1 MTARAGVLGTLRA
14 RVAAIETSSKPG
26 RVLPL
31 GDPRLDLNLPGG
43 GLPLGRWH
51 ELVGEGLEA
60 EDPAA
65 VTGFAARLAAA
76 LSARNGKT
84 RNGKTGN
91 GKTGGGETVGGETVW
106 VLRRDDLYAPGLAG
120 LGLDPAR
127 LLFVTVRR
135 DADALA
141 AAEDALRAAGIA
153 VVAAE
158 IEALDLTA
166 GRRLQLACERTGA
179 TGLILRRR
187 RALRA
192 GAPGLGAPG
201 LGAKPPERAQA
212 TAAATRW
219 RIAPA
224 PSQPEQPG
232 FTGLGFTGLGP
243 PRWRVELERCR
254 GGRPGAWIL
263 EAGDGPHPFRVV
275 AELADH
281 ELQATPARRVA
292 RG

>member
-1 MTARAGVLGTLRA
+1 MTARAGVLGALRA

-76 LSARNGKT
+76 LSARDAE
-84 RNGKTGN
+84 TG
-91 GKTGGGETVGGETVW
+91 GGETVW
-106 VLRRDDLYAPGLAG
+106 VLRRGDLYAPGLAG

-141 AAEDALRAAGIA
+141 AAEDALRAKELI
-153 VVAAE
+153 
-158 IEALDLTA
+158 LQ
-166 GRRLQLACERTGA
+166 RLQTDPAYVEKVIRMNLHY
-179 TGLILRRR
+179 
-187 RALRA
+187 
-192 GAPGLGAPG
+192 
-201 LGAKPPERAQA
+201 AKPD
-212 TAAATRW
+212 
-219 RIAPA
+219 
-224 PSQPEQPG
+224 
-232 FTGLGFTGLGP
+232 
-243 PRWRVELERCR
+243 EL
-254 GGRPGAWIL
+254 I
-263 EAGDGPHPFRVV
+263 FRFD
-275 AELADH
+275 E
-281 ELQATPARRVA
+281 
-292 RG
+292 

>member
-1 MTARAGVLGTLRA
+1 MTARAGVLGALRA
-14 RVAAIETSSKPG
+14 RVAAIETSSRPG

-31 GDPRLDLNLPGG
+31 GEPRLDLSLPGG

-51 ELVGEGLEA
+51 ELTGEGLEA

-76 LSARNGKT
+76 LSA
-84 RNGKTGN
+84 
-91 GKTGGGETVGGETVW
+91 EGGETVW
-106 VLRRDDLYAPGLAG
+106 VLRRGDLYAPGLAG

-141 AAEDALRAAGIA
+141 AAEDALRASGIA
-153 VVAAE
+153 AVAAE
-158 IEALDLTA
+158 VEALDLTA

-192 GAPGLGAPG
+192 GTRPLG
-201 LGAKPPERAQA
+201 GAPPERAEA

-219 RIAPA
+219 KIAPA
-224 PSQPEQPG
+224 PSQPEQP
-232 FTGLGFTGLGP
+232 GFTGLGP

-254 GGRPGAWIL
+254 GGRPGSWIV
-263 EAGDGPHPFRVV
+263 EAGDGAHPLRVV

>member
-1 MTARAGVLGTLRA
+1 MTARAGVLDALRA
-14 RVAAIETSSKPG
+14 RVAAIETSSRPG

-76 LSARNGKT
+76 LSAGD
-84 RNGKTGN
+84 
-91 GKTGGGETVGGETVW
+91 GETGGGETVW
-106 VLRRDDLYAPGLAG
+106 VLRRGDLYAPGLAR

-158 IEALDLTA
+158 VEALDLVA

-192 GAPGLGAPG
+192 GTQPA
-201 LGAKPPERAQA
+201 ERAEA
-212 TAAATRW
+212 TVAATRW
-219 RIAPA
+219 KIAPA
-224 PSQPEQPG
+224 PSQPEQP
-232 FTGLGFTGLGP
+232 GFTGLGP

-254 GGRPGAWIL
+254 GGRPGSWIV
-263 EAGDGPHPFRVV
+263 EAGDGAHPLRVV

>member
-1 MTARAGVLGTLRA
+1 MTTRAGVLGVLRA

-51 ELVGEGLEA
+51 ELAGEGLEA

-76 LSARNGKT
+76 ISAKDSAGIE
-84 RNGKTGN
+84 TG
-91 GKTGGGETVGGETVW
+91 GGETVW

-141 AAEDALRAAGIA
+141 AAEDALRATGISA
-153 VVAAE
+153 VAAE
-158 IEALDLTA
+158 VEALDLVA

-192 GAPGLGAPG
+192 GDKAPA
-201 LGAKPPERAQA
+201 RAEA
-212 TAAATRW
+212 TAAETRW
-219 RIAPA
+219 KIAPA
-224 PSQPEQPG
+224 PSQPEQP
-232 FTGLGFTGLGP
+232 GFTGLGP

-254 GGRPGAWIL
+254 GGRPGAWTV
-263 EAGDGPHPFRVV
+263 EAGDGPHPLRVV

-281 ELQATPARRVA
+281 EFQETPARRVA

>member
-1 MTARAGVLGTLRA
+1 MTARAGVLDVLRA

-31 GDPRLDLNLPGG
+31 GDPRLDLSLPGG

-51 ELVGEGLEA
+51 ELIGEGLEA

-76 LSARNGKT
+76 LSAGD
-84 RNGKTGN
+84 
-91 GKTGGGETVGGETVW
+91 GEMGGGETVW
-106 VLRRDDLYAPGLAG
+106 VFRRDDLYAPGLAG

-127 LLFVTVRR
+127 LLFVAARR
-135 DADALA
+135 DADVLA

-153 VVAAE
+153 AVAAE
-158 IEALDLTA
+158 VEALDLVA

-192 GAPGLGAPG
+192 GEKAA
-201 LGAKPPERAQA
+201 ERAEA

-219 RIAPA
+219 KIAPA
-224 PSQPEQPG
+224 PSRPEQP
-232 FTGLGFTGLGP
+232 GFTGLGP

-254 GGRPGAWIL
+254 GGRPGAWIV
-263 EAGDGPHPFRVV
+263 EAGDGPHPLRVV

-281 ELQATPARRVA
+281 QLQETPARRVA

>member
-1 MTARAGVLGTLRA
+1 MTARAGVLGALRA

-51 ELVGEGLEA
+51 ELLGQGLEA

-76 LSARNGKT
+76 LSAG
-84 RNGKTGN
+84 
-91 GKTGGGETVGGETVW
+91 GGETVW
-106 VLRRDDLYAPGLAG
+106 VLRREDLYAPGLVG

-153 VVAAE
+153 AVAAE
-158 IEALDLTA
+158 VEALDLVA

-187 RALRA
+187 RALQAGTKAPMDRA
-192 GAPGLGAPG
+192 
-201 LGAKPPERAQA
+201 EA

-232 FTGLGFTGLGP
+232 FTGLGP

-254 GGRPGAWIL
+254 GGRPGSWIV
-263 EAGDGPHPFRVV
+263 EAGDGAHPLRVV

>member
-1 MTARAGVLGTLRA
+1 MTARAGVLGALRA

-76 LSARNGKT
+76 LSA
-84 RNGKTGN
+84 GN
-91 GKTGGGETVGGETVW
+91 GKTGDGKAGGGETVW

-153 VVAAE
+153 AVVAE
-158 IEALDLTA
+158 VEALDLTA

-192 GAPGLGAPG
+192 GAPGLGGSG
-201 LGAKPPERAQA
+201 LGAKAPERAEA

-232 FTGLGFTGLGP
+232 FTGVGFTGHGFTGLGP

-263 EAGDGPHPFRVV
+263 EAGILEAGDGPHPLRVV

>member
-1 MTARAGVLGTLRA
+1 MPARAGVLGALRA

-31 GDPRLDLNLPGG
+31 GDPALDARLPGG

-51 ELVGEGLEA
+51 ELTGEGPEA

-76 LSARNGKT
+76 LSAGDGDRG
-84 RNGKTGN
+84 
-91 GKTGGGETVGGETVW
+91 GGETVW

-135 DADALA
+135 DAEALA

-153 VVAAE
+153 AVAAE
-158 IEALDLTA
+158 VEALDLVA

-192 GAPGLGAPG
+192 GAKA
-201 LGAKPPERAQA
+201 ASERPEA

-219 RIAPA
+219 KIAPA
-224 PSQPEQPG
+224 PSQPERP
-232 FTGLGFTGLGP
+232 GFTGLGP

-254 GGRPGAWIL
+254 GGRPGTWIV
-263 EAGDGPHPFRVV
+263 EAGDGPHPLRVV

-281 ELQATPARRVA
+281 ELPEAPVRRLA